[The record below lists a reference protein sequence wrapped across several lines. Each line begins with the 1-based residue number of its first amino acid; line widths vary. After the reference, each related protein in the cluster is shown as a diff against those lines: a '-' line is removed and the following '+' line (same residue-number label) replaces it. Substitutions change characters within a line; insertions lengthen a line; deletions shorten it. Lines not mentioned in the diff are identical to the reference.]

1 MVRKTVTYDH
11 FHRIE
16 LSPEEEGWQVTII
29 LEVSR
34 EGKREEA
41 TIAEEAVKS
50 ARLEGCVVEVLPG
63 KLVATPSKE
72 VTLKI
77 YHDIETD
84 TRTMEV
90 A

>member
-16 LSPEEEGWQVTII
+16 LTPEEGGWQVTII

-50 ARLEGCVVEVLPG
+50 ARLEGCTVEVLPG
-63 KLVATPSKE
+63 KLVAIPLRE
-72 VTLKI
+72 ATLKI

-90 A
+90 T